1 MRIMAWAAAIISSIF
16 KSAFFFTR
24 TSSRPPPPEPLERR
38 PSLLPAHE
46 LTRGQGRSQ
55 FPRAAVLMVVSILV
69 ALMQVACG
77 SSQNVQPGHEDL
89 DATSAAGFA
98 TMDAAMDAGLVQH
111 TDCSSKPCRRVWASP
126 TSVPGPNLTAT
137 ARAASRPPPTSI
149 PAPPPEV
156 VDIRGFTFLC
166 YDISANYRIHSGLGH
181 AEALDW
187 VQIAMNLETDGNP
200 YIRPSDARDAWEGC
214 R

>member
-1 MRIMAWAAAIISSIF
+1 MVWAAVSISPIF

-24 TSSRPPPPEPLERR
+24 SPSRPPPLERG
-38 PSLLPAHE
+38 PSLHHALELSRGLGATQTLRAPA
-46 LTRGQGRSQ
+46 
-55 FPRAAVLMVVSILV
+55 LMVVSILV

-137 ARAASRPPPTSI
+137 ARAASRPPPT
-149 PAPPPEV
+149 PAPVPPPEV
-156 VDIRGFTFLC
+156 VDVRGFAFLC

-200 YIRPSDARDAWEGC
+200 YIRPSDALTAWEGC